1 LACGVTRE
9 AHRKECLCHDR
20 RGAVEARRQE
30 CVCHS
35 EAGVSERRLLTGL
48 ATVLYSASSVA
59 FAAKADGFFGK
70 RAMNGTF
77 SRFASRFTYR
87 FSFTG
92 ERVGETRAEMTQ

>member
-1 LACGVTRE
+1 
-9 AHRKECLCHDR
+9 
-20 RGAVEARRQE
+20 
-30 CVCHS
+30 
-35 EAGVSERRLLTGL
+35 
-48 ATVLYSASSVA
+48 LYSASSVA